1 MTNPFTWSKSPVN
14 ARAYQENANHLTYER
29 QGAQDIL
36 NDFGT
41 YDQICR
47 RPLPAAKQEAYAKAV
62 ADVHTLEWAEKEAR
76 RQAQSA
82 RLNEK
87 QKC

>member
-1 MTNPFTWSKSPVN
+1 MENPFTWIKNPQT
-14 ARAYQENANHLTYER
+14 AREYQENANHLTYER

-62 ADVHTLEWAEKEAR
+62 ADVHTLEWVEKEAR

-82 RLNEK
+82 RLKGK